1 MNEQDEIIDD
11 GIIESMGISQQAFS
25 EIQAIIGRIPTIAEL
40 STLLAMWQSNGTK
53 QSLYGWLK
61 GQHHSVERHDY
72 IYTGND
78 EEHKTIREP
87 KIKECIE
94 IAQSLKTVHK
104 DVAETESTFKES
116 GDLIYMVG
124 NIASEFLGSEYARKY
139 LHLASEPLMANSLTE
154 EVEYTEMILHSM
166 LENGM
171 LETMANVATGGI
183 FNALTHA
190 SYNEKGKHKG
200 FDILTCKEVR
210 LDAFLFGEKPGRFII
225 SIKEASDDQFLAKL
239 SDARLNCCFLG
250 RVTKGRIVIDGMDF
264 GESSEYLM
272 EVL

>member
-1 MNEQDEIIDD
+1 MKEQDEIIDD

-25 EIQAIIGRIPTIAEL
+25 EIQVIIGRIPTIEEL
-40 STLLAMWQSNGTK
+40 STLLAMWESNGKK

-72 IYTGND
+72 LYTGRD
-78 EEHKTIREP
+78 EKHKSIREP
-87 KIKECIE
+87 KIKECIA
-94 IAQSLKTVHK
+94 IAQSIKT
-104 DVAETESTFKES
+104 DVTATTNNKTAFKES

-124 NIASEFLGSEYARKY
+124 NIASEFLDSEYARQY
-139 LHLASEPLMANSLTE
+139 LHLASEPLMAESFSE
-154 EVEYTEMILHSM
+154 EVEYTEMILQSM
-166 LENGM
+166 LENG
-171 LETMANVATGGI
+171 LLQTMAVVTTGGI

-190 SYNEKGKHKG
+190 AYDANDKHKG

-210 LDAFLFGEKPGRFII
+210 LDAFLFSEEAGRFII
-225 SIKEASDDQFLAKL
+225 SIKESSDDLFLEKL

-264 GESSEYLM
+264 GNSSEYLT
-272 EVL
+272 

>member
-1 MNEQDEIIDD
+1 MNEKDEIIDD

-25 EIQAIIGRIPTIAEL
+25 EIQAIIGRIPTIEEL
-40 STLLAMWQSNGTK
+40 STLLAMWESNGKK

-72 IYTGND
+72 LYTGKD
-78 EEHKTIREP
+78 DDHKSIREP

-94 IAQSLKTVHK
+94 IAKSIKMTMTARA
-104 DVAETESTFKES
+104 DAFKES

-124 NIASEFLGSEYARKY
+124 NIATEFLDSEYARKY
-139 LHLASEPLMANSLTE
+139 LRMASEPLMAESFTE
-154 EVEYTEMILHSM
+154 EVEYTKMILQSM
-166 LENGM
+166 LENGL
-171 LETMANVATGGI
+171 LETMTDVSTGGI
-183 FNALTHA
+183 FNALTHTA
-190 SYNEKGKHKG
+190 YNANGKHKG

-210 LDAFLFGEKPGRFII
+210 LDAFLFGEEPGRFIV
-225 SIKEASDDQFLAKL
+225 SIKEESENQVLEKL

-264 GESSEYLM
+264 GNSTEYFG
-272 EVL
+272 